1 MNPQKQAQAINNWML
16 VHRLGESKQKMSENT
31 IKKPMSR
38 DRMIEKNVFI
48 VFA

>member
-1 MNPQKQAQAINNWML
+1 ML
-16 VHRLGESKQKMSENT
+16 VHRLGASKQKMSENT